1 MIGVNIIIPSVYN
14 IGKEV
19 AREQLPMKK
28 IVLLIYTQ
36 TIKNVLG
43 VHPDKSKYPVVEF
56 RICVFVC
63 IEIYWWY
70 YGLIKTNYI
79 YFFYILI
86 L

>member
-36 TIKNVLG
+36 TIKM
-43 VHPDKSKYPVVEF
+43 SWE
-56 RICVFVC
+56 
-63 IEIYWWY
+63 
-70 YGLIKTNYI
+70 
-79 YFFYILI
+79 YILI
-86 L
+86 KVNILLLNLEFVFLYVLKYIGGIMD